1 MLNFANFT
9 DRVIRDFSGYLPEPY
24 SDSEIELRK
33 VSKVNTCLT
42 GLIIKPKGKKGNLIR
57 VCPTF
62 YVEHMYEDY
71 LDDVS
76 FDECMR
82 RQAEFFVRAL
92 DRIPN
97 LPVSFDSDYILSN
110 VVPQMVNTKN
120 NKEMLESCPHR
131 EFLDLSVV
139 YRVVVSRGKNNV
151 SSFLVTNEIV
161 KAEELVEEELFKAS
175 MKNNQKYFPSKAER
189 IEKMLLRLVGDV
201 EMPYGDLEQVPEE
214 RRLYVITNDYGFF
227 GANAILNNDFIRE
240 VAEKF
245 GTDCYILPSS
255 INEVIILSA
264 NCNSAEV
271 LMSEV
276 KEINRNSVEP
286 GERLSDNV
294 YLFKLEDN
302 SISVASS
309 CA

>member
-42 GLIIKPKGKKGNLIR
+42 GLIIKPKGKKGNL

-62 YVEHMYEDY
+62 YAEYMYEDY

-82 RQAEFFVRAL
+82 RHAKNFVEAL

-97 LPVSFDSDYILSN
+97 IPVRFDSDFILSN
-110 VVPQMVNTKN
+110 VVPQVVNTKN

-139 YRVVVSRGKNNV
+139 YRVVISRSKNNV
-151 SSFLVTNEIV
+151 SSFLVTNEIM
-161 KAEELVEEELFKAS
+161 KAEEFVEEELFEAS

-255 INEVIILSA
+255 INEVMILSA

>member
-1 MLNFANFT
+1 MLNFADFT

-24 SDSEIELRK
+24 SDGEIELRK

-42 GLIIKPKGKKGNLIR
+42 GLIIKPKGKKGNL

-62 YVEHMYEDY
+62 YAEYMYEDY

-82 RQAEFFVRAL
+82 RQAKNFVEAL
-92 DRIPN
+92 DRITN
-97 LPVSFDSDYILSN
+97 IHVRIDSDFILSN

-139 YRVVVSRGKNNV
+139 YRVVVSRGKNDV

-161 KAEELVEEELFKAS
+161 KAEKLVEEELFEAS
-175 MKNNQKYFPSKAER
+175 MKNNQKYFPSKAKR
-189 IEKMLLRLVGDV
+189 IEEVLLRLGEDV
-201 EMPYGDLEQVPEE
+201 EMPYGDLEQVPVE
-214 RRLYVITNDYGFF
+214 RRLYVITNDYGFS
-227 GANAILNNDFIRE
+227 GANVILNNDFIRE
-240 VAEKF
+240 VAEKI

-255 INEVIILSA
+255 INEVLILSA

-286 GERLSDNV
+286 RERLSDNV

-302 SISVASS
+302 SVSVASS